1 MMRRLLAVLR
11 ARNLEF
17 VRDRSSLGWNI
28 MLPVLLVLGLAF
40 IFSGDQRP
48 MFKVAVL
55 AEAVLADDLHP
66 FLDSQY
72 VDFFPV
78 NDVDRYRV
86 RLARHQVDMLLDLR
100 QGEPRYWINT
110 QSAKGYFLDKLIRA
124 DPVSGLQGGTVTGTE
139 IRYVDWLV
147 PGVLGMNMTFS
158 ALFGV
163 GYVIVRYRKSGYL
176 KRLHATPLTALE
188 FLLAQVL
195 SRLILIMAISSGV
208 FMATNA
214 ILNFPMEGRY
224 LDLFLIAALGA
235 VSMIAL
241 GLTIASRVESE
252 ELAGGLLN
260 LVSWPMMLVSGVW
273 FSLDGAHPWIQTA
286 AQIFPLTHV
295 LEGARAI
302 MLDGLTLS
310 DLSFNVG
317 ALVLMSVVF
326 LALGAG
332 LFKWAPD

>member
-1 MMRRLLAVLR
+1 MRRLMAVLR

-28 MLPVLLVLGLAF
+28 MLPILLVLGLAF
-40 IFSGDQRP
+40 IFSGTQRP

-55 AEAVLADDLHP
+55 TEGDLADELHP
-66 FLDSQY
+66 FLNTQY

-78 NDVDRYRV
+78 ADEDRYRV
-86 RLARHQVDMLLDLR
+86 RLGRHQVDMLLDLR
-100 QGEPRYWINT
+100 QAVPRYWINT
-110 QSAKGYFLDKLIRA
+110 QSAKGYFLDKLIRT
-124 DPVSGLQGGTVTGTE
+124 DPVPGLQGGTVTGAE

-188 FLLAQVL
+188 FLLAQVF
-195 SRLILIMAISSGV
+195 SRLMLIMIISSGV
-208 FMATNA
+208 FTATNA
-214 ILNFPMEGRY
+214 ILDFPMEGRY

-241 GLTIASRVESE
+241 GLTVASRVESE

-310 DLSFNVG
+310 DLSYNVG